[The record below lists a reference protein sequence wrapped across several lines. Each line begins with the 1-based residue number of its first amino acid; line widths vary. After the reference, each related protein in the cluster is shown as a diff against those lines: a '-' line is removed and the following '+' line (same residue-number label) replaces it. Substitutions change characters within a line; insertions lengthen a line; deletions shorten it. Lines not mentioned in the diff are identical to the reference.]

1 MQFRPDGEG
10 TRVELE
16 HRGWENVVL
25 EAPSKR
31 DDYDTGWGY
40 VLGKYADRV

>member
-1 MQFRPDGEG
+1 MPDGDG

-25 EAPSKR
+25 EAPAKR
-31 DDYDTGWGY
+31 GDYDTGWGY
-40 VLGKYADRV
+40 VLGRVRGRV

>member
-1 MQFRPDGEG
+1 MAEDDG

-16 HRGWENVVL
+16 HRGWENAVAGSV
-25 EAPSKR
+25 EKR
-31 DDYDTGWGY
+31 DNYDTGWGY